1 MDMNPE
7 TEKQIQQLQIFE
19 QNLQTLQVQRQNLQL
34 QLNEID
40 SALDELAQTDK
51 AYKII
56 SNIMV
61 AVKIPKLKN
70 DLQSR
75 KEIVGLRVKTMEK
88 QEKSLKQ
95 KASSLQSK
103 VLEQIQG
110 TAK

>member
-1 MDMNPE
+1 M
-7 TEKQIQQLQIFE
+7 
-19 QNLQTLQVQRQNLQL
+19 QL

-40 SALDELAQTDK
+40 SAIEELGKTDK

-75 KEIVGLRVKTMEK
+75 KEVVELRVKTMEK
-88 QEKSLKQ
+88 QEKSLKA
-95 KASSLQSK
+95 KATSLQSK

-110 TAK
+110 SGD